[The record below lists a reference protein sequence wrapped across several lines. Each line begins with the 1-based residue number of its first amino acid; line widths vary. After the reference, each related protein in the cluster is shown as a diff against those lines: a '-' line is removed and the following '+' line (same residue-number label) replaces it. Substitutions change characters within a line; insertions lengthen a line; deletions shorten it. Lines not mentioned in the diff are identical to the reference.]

1 MSNFTCQ
8 AVETKLHRHVVDIWL
23 GPIMVLLTPK
33 DDKTEAEAIAVA
45 EFINGHVREM
55 VWAKMLEGFE
65 LASEPAAELAEKE
78 PR

>member
-1 MSNFTCQ
+1 
-8 AVETKLHRHVVDIWL
+8 
-23 GPIMVLLTPK
+23 MVLLTPK

>member
-1 MSNFTCQ
+1 MANFTCQ
-8 AVETKLHRHVVDIWL
+8 AVETKLHRHVVDIRL

-33 DDKTEAEAIAVA
+33 DDKSDAEATALA

-55 VWAKMLEGFE
+55 IWATMLEGFE
-65 LASEPAAELAEKE
+65 LSPVSAHELAEKE